1 MRNTKRVS
9 CLCSLSF
16 EYAQQEKYRIVPTTP
31 KFRES
36 YRFVENQPN
45 HYFRGRSALSMI
57 GILSHLK
64 FEPIFCTH
72 IFCQILFALP
82 NLCKCLLFLLFERYM
97 LKDNLSVCWK
107 VRAWPGRVVHAPV
120 AKTN

>member
-1 MRNTKRVS
+1 
-9 CLCSLSF
+9 
-16 EYAQQEKYRIVPTTP
+16 
-31 KFRES
+31 
-36 YRFVENQPN
+36 
-45 HYFRGRSALSMI
+45 MI

-64 FEPIFCTH
+64 LEPIFCTN

-107 VRAWPGRVVHAPV
+107 IRAWPGRVVHAPV